1 MPEKSTPPGLHQHG
15 ADWGDTLMRGRTP
28 RTSETAIIFAAVV
41 AALYFGRGIFVP
53 LALAV
58 LLAFIL
64 APLVLFLRRI
74 HFGRVPSV
82 VVAVLAAFIVIGG
95 IGAVMGGQ
103 LAQLAGHLPEYQT
116 TIKAKI
122 KSIRGQA
129 GEGSLVAR
137 ASSLLKDLH
146 TEVTQTT
153 EAPEPGDV
161 VTRDPR
167 ALNLNGAATQK
178 PVPVEVREPAM
189 TPLQLI
195 QRAAA
200 PLLQPLATT
209 GIVVIFLFFMLL
221 QREDL
226 RDRFI
231 RLVGARD
238 LQRTTEA
245 LDDGVRRLSRYFVMQ
260 CAINAAFGVVIG
272 TGLALIGIPNP
283 VLWGTLGALLRFVP
297 YIGAPLAA
305 VFPAIV
311 AVAVDPDWTML
322 GWTVGLF
329 VAVEPIV
336 SQVVE
341 PLLYGNSTG
350 LSAIAVVL
358 AAAFWTWLW
367 GPVGLLLST
376 PLTVCLVVLGR
387 HVERLQ
393 FLDVLLGDRPALT
406 PEESFYQRLLAG
418 DPDEAARQADIY
430 LKDKS
435 LPDYYD
441 EVAVKGLGLA
451 QLDVNRGVLTHSR
464 QLEIREAITGMVE
477 DLSDH
482 DDATSPEAED
492 QSAFPAAWKANGVL
506 CIAGRGA
513 LDEAAARMLA
523 QLVERRGLSAR
534 VVPSQAVSAGNIS
547 RFNAGGARMVCLS
560 YLEPGGFTG
569 ARNLVRRLR
578 RNLPDA
584 QVMLGLWTLDDA
596 GAARRNA
603 AAEAE
608 VDMVVTSL
616 KDAVVGIV
624 ETARKGKDSIGEDGA
639 RHAPAAE

>member
-1 MPEKSTPPGLHQHG
+1 MPEKPTAPGFRDQRS
-15 ADWGDTLMRGRTP
+15 DWGDALMRVRSP
-28 RTSETAIIFAAVV
+28 RASETAVIFAAVV
-41 AALYFGRGIFVP
+41 TALYFGREIFVP

-82 VVAVLAAFIVIGG
+82 VVAVLAALIIFIG
-95 IGAVMGGQ
+95 IGAVIGGQ
-103 LAQLAGHLPEYQT
+103 LAQLAVRLPEYQT

-129 GEGSLVAR
+129 GENSVVGR

-146 TEVTQTT
+146 TEVTQSTD
-153 EAPEPGDV
+153 APE
-161 VTRDPR
+161 TKDPR
-167 ALNLNGAATQK
+167 GAVSQT
-178 PVPVEVREPAM
+178 PVPVEVREPPMA
-189 TPLQLI
+189 PLQLI

-209 GIVVIFLFFMLL
+209 AIVAIFLFFMLL

-231 RLVGARD
+231 RLAGARD
-238 LQRTTEA
+238 LQRTTQA
-245 LDDGVRRLSRYFVMQ
+245 LDDGVRRLSRYFLMQ
-260 CAINAAFGVVIG
+260 SAINAGFGTVIAV
-272 TGLALIGIPNP
+272 GLGLIGVPNP
-283 VLWGTLGALLRFVP
+283 VLWGILAMLLRFVP

-305 VFPAIV
+305 VFPAII
-311 AVAVDPDWTML
+311 AIAVDPGWTML

-329 VAVEPIV
+329 VAVEPIIG
-336 SQVVE
+336 QVVE
-341 PLLYGNSTG
+341 PLLYANSTG
-350 LSAIAVVL
+350 LSAIAVVI

-418 DPDEAARQADIY
+418 DPDEAARQADLY

-435 LPDYYD
+435 LSDYYD

-451 QLDVNRGVLTHSR
+451 QLDVNRGVLTHDR
-464 QLEIREAITGMVE
+464 QLDIREAITGLVE
-477 DLSDH
+477 NLADH
-482 DDATSPEAED
+482 DDGVSSEGDVE
-492 QSAFPAAWKANGVL
+492 SAFPAPWRAAGVL
-506 CIAGRGA
+506 CVAGRGA

-523 QLVERRGLSAR
+523 QLVEKRGLGAR
-534 VVPSQAVSAGNIS
+534 VVPAQAVSAANIMG
-547 RFNAGGARMVCLS
+547 FKADEAPMVCLS
-560 YLEPGGFTG
+560 FLEPGGFTG
-569 ARNLVRRLR
+569 ARYLVRRLR
-578 RNLPDA
+578 RKLPNTRI
-584 QVMLGLWTLDDA
+584 MLGLWTLDDA

-603 AAEAE
+603 IEE
-608 VDMVVTSL
+608 TGVDIVATSL
-616 KDAVVGIV
+616 NDAVTTILD
-624 ETARKGKDSIGEDGA
+624 TARKDAGA
-639 RHAPAAE
+639 RRAPVAE

>member
-1 MPEKSTPPGLHQHG
+1 MPEKPTALGLGYQG
-15 ADWGDTLMRGRTP
+15 SDWGDALMRGRPP

-103 LAQLAGHLPEYQT
+103 IAQLAGHLPEYQT

-146 TEVTQTT
+146 TEVTQTVD
-153 EAPEPGDV
+153 APEPGDMP
-161 VTRDPR
+161 RDSR
-167 ALNLNGAATQK
+167 ARGLSGAAPQK

-195 QRAAA
+195 QSAAA

-231 RLVGARD
+231 RLVGAGD

-245 LDDGVRRLSRYFVMQ
+245 LDDGVRRLSRYFLMQ
-260 CAINAAFGVVIG
+260 CAINGAFGVVIG
-272 TGLALIGIPNP
+272 TGLGLIGIPNP

-305 VFPAIV
+305 IFPAFI
-311 AVAVDPDWTML
+311 AVAVDPGWSML

-329 VAVEPIV
+329 VAVEPVI
-336 SQVVE
+336 SQVIE

-430 LKDKS
+430 LKDTS
-435 LPDYYD
+435 LQDYYD

-451 QLDVNRGVLTHSR
+451 QLDVNRGVLTHDR
-464 QLEIREAITGMVE
+464 QLEIREAIAGMVE

-482 DDATSPEAED
+482 DDAASPEAPAENE
-492 QSAFPAAWKANGVL
+492 FPAAWRANGVL

-523 QLVERRGLSAR
+523 QLVEQRGLAAR
-534 VVPSQAVSAGNIS
+534 VVPSQAVSSGNIS
-547 RFNAGGARMVCLS
+547 RFSADGAPMICLS

-578 RNLPDA
+578 RKLPHA
-584 QVMLGLWTLDDA
+584 QIMLGLWTLDDA

-603 AAEAE
+603 TAEAE

-616 KDAVVGIV
+616 KDAVIGIV
-624 ETARKGKDSIGEDGA
+624 GAARKNTTGEDGA
-639 RHAPAAE
+639 RKPAAE